1 MNPPALSCHHHHVHV
16 SRVVRRG
23 GRCPR
28 PSCRRRCSPASSA
41 PRPSSR
47 ASPARS
53 LLACISAPRPFSSPS
68 APEAEHPKEAL
79 AHILCTDGALQDD
92 ARTDSRRVEHGLEPN
107 KRSRISYD
115 QLSSPRGSSFDH
127 LPDELVVSI
136 LALLSSS
143 ANTPA
148 DLAGAA
154 MTDRRFRQLAHSKL
168 VLKKASMGCLAVRAK
183 NWSEAADRFLQRC
196 ADAGNLEAS
205 YILGMIR
212 FYCARSRRTGA
223 ALIVSAA
230 NGGHLEAIFSLAVIQ
245 FNGSGARKQDR
256 DLTLGAGLCARAARL
271 GHVDATRELGH
282 CLLDG
287 YGVTSA
293 PINGRLLLH
302 RAKQRDAENERQQA
316 SLGTL
321 YQKTHHANI
330 FLSEWFSHTPE
341 ARKGAHSSDPAL
353 TELLAAD
360 GHMRPCSNAT
370 CGRQETRLH
379 EFRRCSACASANYC
393 SRACQAAD
401 WKMRHRSACTP
412 RNQEINHHG
421 NQDHGQEGQPE
432 GGNAGGHDV

>member
-1 MNPPALSCHHHHVHV
+1 M
-16 SRVVRRG
+16 
-23 GRCPR
+23 
-28 PSCRRRCSPASSA
+28 
-41 PRPSSR
+41 
-47 ASPARS
+47 
-53 LLACISAPRPFSSPS
+53 
-68 APEAEHPKEAL
+68 K
-79 AHILCTDGALQDD
+79 
-92 ARTDSRRVEHGLEPN
+92 PN
-107 KRSRISYD
+107 KRSRISHD
-115 QLSSPRGSSFDH
+115 NISPTVESNFDH

-136 LALLSSS
+136 LASLSSS

-148 DLAGAA
+148 DLAGAM

-245 FNGSGARKQDR
+245 FNGSGVSKQDR

-293 PINGRLLLH
+293 PINGRLLLQ

-321 YQKTHHANI
+321 HQKTHHANT
-330 FLSEWFSHTPE
+330 FLSEWFSQTPE
-341 ARKGAHSSDPAL
+341 ARNAAHCSDKSPI
-353 TELLAAD
+353 EEIGD
-360 GHMRPCSNAT
+360 MRLCSNAL

-379 EFRRCSACASANYC
+379 EFRRCSACASAYYC

-401 WKMRHRSACTP
+401 WKMGHRTSCMP
-412 RNQEINHHG
+412 RNQEINPHG
-421 NQDHGQEGQPE
+421 NQNHVQEGQPE
-432 GGNAGGHDV
+432 